1 MPYYIKHEIG
11 GYFLINKD
19 TGRHYSLMPMTL
31 EKAKRQIAVLEA
43 AEKKE
48 DPPMKQV
55 KFIQEVVSSP
65 SFKAGA
71 FTKQAKA
78 HDMTV
83 KEFKEEVISH
93 PEKYDLT
100 TRRRAMF
107 LKNIERK

>member
-1 MPYYIKHEIG
+1 
-11 GYFLINKD
+11 
-19 TGRHYSLMPMTL
+19 MTL
-31 EKAKRQIAVLEA
+31 EKAKRQIAALYA
-43 AEKKE
+43 AEKRDEE
-48 DPPMKQV
+48 DPPSKQV

-93 PEKYDLT
+93 PEKYDTT
-100 TRRRAMF
+100 TRRRAQF